1 MDEAHVREVINGLG
15 GAKALAAKM
24 AKFHK
29 VASRMRRQRA
39 NLTDQYPD
47 MWVAMGTD
55 GVVAIGDSVDEV
67 LLELESQGLH
77 RADVVTEF
85 IDTNPPRSFCDH
97 RRIR

>member
-1 MDEAHVREVINGLG
+1 MDEAYVRKVIDGLG
-15 GAKALAAKM
+15 GAKALATKTVA
-24 AKFHK
+24 FHK

-67 LLELESQGLH
+67 LLELKSQCLR
-77 RADVVTEF
+77 RADVVIEF
-85 IDTNPPRSFCDH
+85 MDSSPPLF
-97 RRIR
+97 IL